1 MSQTSEL
8 ACVYAAL
15 ILHDDGQ
22 DISVSAAAKGSG
34 PGPRHCCCRA
44 LWSVQLTHLRAA
56 TSLDAVACLLLQSD
70 KMTTLIEAAGVKVE
84 PYWPGLFAKLFE
96 TANIGDLITNV
107 GAGAEGCL
115 GVTDCSDLVQQ
126 QLTADVPHCAV
137 PQQFYRYLASRRQC
151 CGSTLQFFDWQLI
164 SCRSWHLPAS

>member
-22 DISVSAAAKGSG
+22 DIS
-34 PGPRHCCCRA
+34 
-44 LWSVQLTHLRAA
+44 
-56 TSLDAVACLLLQSD
+56 SD

-96 TANIGDLITNV
+96 TANVGDLITNV
-107 GAGAEGCL
+107 GAGGGGA
-115 GVTDCSDLVQQ
+115 
-126 QLTADVPHCAV
+126 AV
-137 PQQFYRYLASRRQC
+137 AA
-151 CGSTLQFFDWQLI
+151 GGGGGGGGGG
-164 SCRSWHLPAS
+164 AAA

>member
-22 DISVSAAAKGSG
+22 DISVSAAARGSG
-34 PGPRHCCCRA
+34 PGPWHSQFCL
-44 LWSVQLTHLRAA
+44 LWTTQLSHLEGP
-56 TSLDAVACLLLQSD
+56 TSLNADACLLLQSD

-115 GVTDCSDLVQQ
+115 RFIMARPASAAHVH
-126 QLTADVPHCAV
+126 HCAV
-137 PQQFYRYLASRRQC
+137 PLAVSMVMGQQAPVLW
-151 CGSTLQFFDWQLI
+151 L
-164 SCRSWHLPAS
+164 

>member
-34 PGPRHCCCRA
+34 PGPWHLWFSA
-44 LWSVQLTHLRAA
+44 LWSTQLPHLKGPM
-56 TSLDAVACLLLQSD
+56 SLNAGACLLLQSD

-115 GVTDCSDLVQQ
+115 RVTVCQDLLQQ
-126 QLTADVPHCAV
+126 SRC
-137 PQQFYRYLASRRQC
+137 ASRC
-151 CGSTLQFFDWQLI
+151 
-164 SCRSWHLPAS
+164 